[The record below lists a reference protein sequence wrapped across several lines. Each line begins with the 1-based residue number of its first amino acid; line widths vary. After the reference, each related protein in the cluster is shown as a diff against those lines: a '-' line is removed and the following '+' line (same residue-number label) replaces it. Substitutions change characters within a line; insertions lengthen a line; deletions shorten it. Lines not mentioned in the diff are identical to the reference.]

1 MNDITT
7 QEHTAEDYYL
17 MGNQYRKTG
26 DFSSA
31 MNCYM
36 EALELDPDSPAEEA
50 LHMLQ
55 DIMDFY
61 CNDYYNP

>member
-1 MNDITT
+1 MNEMNT
-7 QEHTAEDYYL
+7 QIHTAEEYYRQ
-17 MGNQYRKTG
+17 GNQFRKVG

-36 EALELDPDSPAEEA
+36 EALELDPESPAGEA
-50 LHMLQ
+50 LRMLQ

-61 CNDYYNP
+61 CKDYYNP

>member
-1 MNDITT
+1 MNDMNT
-7 QEHTAEDYYL
+7 QTHTAEEYYRQ
-17 MGNQYRKTG
+17 GNQFRKEG

-36 EALELDPDSPAEEA
+36 EAVELDPESPAGEA

-61 CNDYYNP
+61 CKDYYNP